1 MIQITPR
8 NTWETALHFHRG
20 WKKMMEHTKG
30 ARKTIKRPKWLRFY
44 GVLWWLEEFLYSI
57 VIPMGL
63 WYGAGCLRCTS
74 DGDAPRSQL

>member
-1 MIQITPR
+1 MGNCIAFSQR
-8 NTWETALHFHRG
+8 MEKDDGAHKG
-20 WKKMMEHTKG
+20 CKKD
-30 ARKTIKRPKWLRFY
+30 RIKPSKWLRFY

-74 DGDAPRSQL
+74 DGDTLRSQL